1 MTGGPSVRQAR
12 AFARIAVACATWLV
26 LLLPT
31 LAAARGL
38 AAPARPEELARL
50 ARAVAPDASGL
61 ETAPARQWFARAGG
75 LAELPDAPEARQQA
89 VVRARLWQLA
99 TLLATTFALHAAVVL
114 ARGRLHALL
123 ASAALAL
130 LPAVASAGHV
140 LRPEGPATALSAFA
154 ILLLV
159 GVAAP
164 ARGTAPRS
172 RWLWSPTRLRWG
184 LAACAALAIGFG
196 VAFLPTQGA
205 VLLVPGAVLLV
216 AAAQMALRTVRLVRR
231 GGWLRLPVR
240 AMNQRLLPWTFLSL
254 AAPAAA
260 LALLARALRGP
271 ADAVA
276 ASVGDGAPLPAGA
289 AGVALGAVAAGGALV
304 AIVQAGGTLRRRGRI
319 TGALV
324 LFAAIALA
332 GAARLQVAPE
342 RDALPLAPALAALVA
357 EGAYVLLALGWR
369 CFGGRRRFTSA

>member
-1 MTGGPSVRQAR
+1 MSGGPSARQAR
-12 AFARIAVACATWLV
+12 ALARLAVACATWLV

-38 AAPARPEELARL
+38 GAPARPEELARL
-50 ARAVAPDASGL
+50 ARAVAPATSGL
-61 ETAPARQWFARAGG
+61 ETAPARAYFARACGF
-75 LAELPDAPEARQQA
+75 AALPDEPEARQQA

-99 TLLATTFALHAAVVL
+99 TLLATTFALHATVVL

-123 ASAALAL
+123 ASGALAL

-154 ILLLV
+154 GLLLV
-159 GVAAP
+159 GVAGP
-164 ARGTAPRS
+164 ARGTAPKS
-172 RWLWSPTRLRWG
+172 RWLWSPARLRWG
-184 LAACAALAIGFG
+184 LAACAAIVIGFA

-205 VLLVPGAVLLV
+205 VLLAPGAVLFV

-240 AMNQRLLPWTFLSL
+240 AMNQRLLPWTCLAL
-254 AAPAAA
+254 AAPAVA

-276 ASVGDGAPLPAGA
+276 ASAGDGALLPAGA
-289 AGVALGAVAAGGALV
+289 AGAAPVAVAAFGALV
-304 AIVQAGGTLRRRGRI
+304 AIVQVGGTLRRRGRI

-332 GAARLQVAPE
+332 GAARVQVAPD
-342 RDALPLAPALAALVA
+342 RDGLPLAPAIAALVA
-357 EGAYVLLALGWR
+357 EGAYALLALAWR
-369 CFGGRRRFTSA
+369 WRGGRRRFTPA